1 VSQFFGATGRYEGK
15 CVCPGFSGAGQWLA
29 GRRGNPINMYV
40 VGLDAATYRLRVA
53 PTSGRQPTY
62 RGVVLPNFAG
72 PGYLGV
78 RV

>member
-1 VSQFFGATGRYEGK
+1 
-15 CVCPGFSGAGQWLA
+15 
-29 GRRGNPINMYV
+29 MYV